1 MLQIRSHC
9 LRGRRSAHIS
19 SKSGD
24 SVIIVDH
31 SGRIVLIVDALPL
44 EVVVVHVIDV
54 TVDEGLPHVHHPD
67 QGESGEGKSNPVARE
82 ADVKVAIAL
91 IRS

>member
-1 MLQIRSHC
+1 MA
-9 LRGRRSAHIS
+9 GRRAAHSS

-31 SGRIVLIVDALPL
+31 SCGVVLIVDALPL

-67 QGESGEGKSNPVARE
+67 QGESGES
-82 ADVKVAIAL
+82 
-91 IRS
+91 